1 MSHDQHRGV
10 PGLQAVCAQSV
21 GFNSELITRP
31 GNAPLTVPGLPQPN
45 IVVANLDLEAL
56 WRGRPASEAMP

>member
-1 MSHDQHRGV
+1 MPHDRHRGV

-31 GNAPLTVPGLPQPN
+31 GNARLTVSGLPQPN
-45 IVVANLDLEAL
+45 IVIANPEAL
-56 WRGRPASEAMP
+56 WRGRPTSETMP